1 MYKNKIISLCL
12 AFTLI
17 FSCSFLTI
25 SSEKAYSASVQDRI
39 NQATQNKKAALD
51 KINKSKEQKAE
62 IMSKK
67 EKIDHEIDLLQ
78 AELDEIDAI
87 INEAEQGI
95 AQKVQEIKDY
105 ELKIES
111 NDADFRKRLR
121 AMDENNSAS
130 YIDILLEAKS
140 LSDFFIR
147 LETVREI
154 TEHDQAVINEMIAL
168 KKGVEVIR
176 NELVLKRD
184 EQKEARS
191 LVSDKKSVL
200 DAKVAEQNAII
211 SKINNDINLQEKL
224 YEESKKLEEQL
235 KNSIR
240 SSLSTSS
247 SAGSKYKGGKF
258 VFPAPSMIYMSSEY
272 GYRTHPV
279 TGVKYKFHSGVD
291 LAAPQGTNVLAAEA
305 GTVRMAGWNGGYG
318 YCVIIDHGDGVAT
331 LYGHNS
337 KLLVSA
343 GQSVSR
349 GQVIAKIGSTGVS
362 TGPHLHFEVLI
373 NGSTTNPAPYIG
385 L

>member
-1 MYKNKIISLCL
+1 MCKNKIISLCV

-95 AQKVQEIKDY
+95 AQKEQEIKDY

-168 KKGVEVIR
+168 KQGVEAIK

-211 SKINNDINLQEKL
+211 SKINSDINLQEKL
-224 YEESKKLEEQL
+224 YEESRKLEEQL

-258 VFPAPSMIYMSSEY
+258 VFPAPSMIYMSSPY

-291 LAAPQGTNVLAAEA
+291 LAA
-305 GTVRMAGWNGGYG
+305 
-318 YCVIIDHGDGVAT
+318 
-331 LYGHNS
+331 
-337 KLLVSA
+337 
-343 GQSVSR
+343 
-349 GQVIAKIGSTGVS
+349 
-362 TGPHLHFEVLI
+362 
-373 NGSTTNPAPYIG
+373 
-385 L
+385 